1 MRKCRERSNC
11 SSFSLCWCDNTKHQ
25 SRAVSFLK
33 THIMYNI
40 VVVTLI
46 VKATARCDNV
56 VITSLSLSLSL
67 SLVYVFIFFHH
78 KYLVKLVGIAPSN
91 VPPTGQI
98 VRADR
103 TSGTVRVQLWRDIF
117 GFDGFKQRC
126 EQLPRGF

>member
-1 MRKCRERSNC
+1 
-11 SSFSLCWCDNTKHQ
+11 
-25 SRAVSFLK
+25 
-33 THIMYNI
+33 MYNIVVI

-67 SLVYVFIFFHH
+67 VYVFIFFHH
-78 KYLVKLVGIAPSN
+78 TYLVLLVGIAPSN
-91 VPPTGQI
+91 VPATGQI

-126 EQLPRGF
+126 EQFPRGF